1 MRADITASTCQV
13 LAQPLREESI
23 CSLDAA
29 SWLTG
34 VVPAGYVITAHIKLK
49 KPGTAFTHGC
59 FRLKERIHLFCL
71 DFTRTHVCRFFS
83 LQIMDK
89 IRLISFL
96 HSVAE
101 SCTRP
106 GLRGVGICNLEPLVF
121 HNLSL
126 MCIDLLSRRPGFDL
140 FSEVWSTSVA
150 ALAPPSLPFSP
161 SFNPVIY
168 TRPLQSTGAY

>member
-1 MRADITASTCQV
+1 MPSPRAATRSPTQRGEHLQPGRCF
-13 LAQPLREESI
+13 LAHRGRPHRLRHY
-23 CSLDAA
+23 
-29 SWLTG
+29 G
-34 VVPAGYVITAHIKLK
+34 AHQIKK

-150 ALAPPSLPFSP
+150 ALAAPSLPFSP

-168 TRPLQSTGAY
+168 TRPLQSTGSY